1 MPPVRNPPFYTSLT
15 KRHAY
20 TYHSTPRRHKLA
32 SDPLYR
38 RKGRNRLDMAALMKR
53 ELRDADLSGVPLF
66 IDHLFP
72 DRMLPFEI
80 TQELLGRLV
89 NNNQP
94 LYNQFTEN
102 GKPRGLWVDC
112 PNLSRKTEER
122 HMANWLNLVCTRLSQ
137 IDTSKTLVPKRI
149 WSSHFATKPL
159 GGSAT
164 KRKPDIILVNNFAQN
179 GWVWQDIH
187 SLIEM
192 TVSAPKGANKTA
204 LTPTIKR
211 TLGDKAFLMFEAQQN
226 RRYVLVAA
234 LIQTLLHVHLYD
246 RAGVVR
252 MVAFDIHKH
261 PLQFLRFLAG
271 IVFTDSDLI
280 GYDPTI
286 QTSPDGSMTVTV
298 ENMYVVKETL
308 CASGMIRGR
317 ATICWRAERDDCD
330 YAIKDSW
337 VDSGRDTTE
346 IQFLKKAEQ
355 CGIEGVPRVVE
366 SKDLMVRGVN
376 DTTDSH
382 RPTFSRDNPSNN
394 VFKHLENRVHR
405 RLVLTPCAIPITH
418 FMSKRELISVLI
430 DIVESMFYSL
440 F

>member
-1 MPPVRNPPFYTSLT
+1 MSPIRNQRFLTSIT
-15 KRHAY
+15 KRHAH
-20 TYHSTPRRHKLA
+20 TYHSTPHRHKVA

-38 RKGRNRLDMAALMKR
+38 MKGHNRLNMAALMKR
-53 ELRDADLSGVPLF
+53 ELRDAYLNGVPLF

-72 DRMLPFEI
+72 DHFLPFDI
-80 TQELLGRLV
+80 NQELLGQLT

-94 LYNQFTEN
+94 LYNKQC
-102 GKPRGLWVDC
+102 GVWVDC
-112 PNLSRKTEER
+112 PNLSHKTEER

-137 IDTSKTLVPKRI
+137 SDTSKTLVPKRI

-159 GGSAT
+159 GGCAT

-179 GWVWQDIH
+179 GWVWQDVH

-192 TVSAPKGANKTA
+192 TVSEPKGADKTA
-204 LTPTIKR
+204 ITPSIKK

-234 LIQTLLHVHLYD
+234 LIKTLLHIHLYD
-246 RAGVVR
+246 HAGVVR
-252 MVAFDIHKH
+252 MVAIDIHQR

-286 QTSPDGSMTVTV
+286 HFLPDGSMTVTV
-298 ENMYVVKETL
+298 ENTYAIKETL

-317 ATICWRAERDDCD
+317 ATICWRTERDGCY

-346 IQFLKKAEQ
+346 IQFLEKAEK
-355 CGIEGVPRVVE
+355 CGIEGVPCVVE
-366 SKDLMVRGVN
+366 LKDMMVRGVK

-382 RPTFSRDNPSNN
+382 RLMFSRDNPSNT
-394 VFKHLENRVHR
+394 VFKNLENRIHR

-418 FMSKRELISVLI
+418 FTSKRELISVLI
-430 DIVESMFYSL
+430 DIVESMFL
-440 F
+440 HFFQHVM